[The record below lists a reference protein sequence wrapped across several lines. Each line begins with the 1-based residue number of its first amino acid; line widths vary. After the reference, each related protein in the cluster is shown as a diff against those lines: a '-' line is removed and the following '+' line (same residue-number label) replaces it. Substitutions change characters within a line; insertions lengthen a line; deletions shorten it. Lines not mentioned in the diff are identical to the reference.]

1 MRLLRSIL
9 AAVALCG
16 LAASCADSDAPLD
29 TASALDN
36 LPPGTPVYLAF
47 NLVDAA
53 SLSRADDSDDDPKF
67 INGTEAESKIKSI
80 NFYFFNEDG
89 SKYLTYST
97 NNSITITDLS
107 SSLTQPDGS
116 AVGAVS
122 SPVIMLRTPDNP
134 TPFPSYV
141 VAAINLPSTSGFGVS
156 MDLNSVRTKIIS
168 TQDNT
173 STPTRGNMMTNS
185 VYMLD
190 GKTVDLVNIKDCLML
205 SEEAAKQNPVTIYV
219 ERTSARVDLIAKKTG
234 SVTRYCVTGD
244 PDAPDAIFA
253 HLLSWRVVQNNTNFF
268 PLKEIDPSWTDSEL
282 GFKWNDPLNF
292 RCYWSMPY
300 SSVNKTTKEKSKT
313 YLSFAATLS
322 ASIGPNIKNS
332 NTVLSFLTRYVSE
345 SNDPDCPALIFIAA
359 QLQDKSGNPHPYF
372 RYMSRDLDSEEAV
385 IDAIALTFKG
395 KYWTKIGGD
404 NFTPIAPADIDLQP
418 GFKLNADA
426 DSKAWGRK
434 DYETVAQLR
443 DDVTI
448 YKGGPDGSMPD
459 PDALPEAAADVNKD
473 LASFPA
479 LIASNGYVYY
489 FLPITHLGGTP
500 GFVRNHLYQ
509 VNVNS
514 ISGLGTPVFEPWT
527 KDQTNNAWSDGKSAN
542 YKIIPLLV
550 TGTESHVDADI
561 KVHSWRIVDHHY
573 VLDNANP

>member
-29 TASALDN
+29 AASALDN

-53 SLSRADDSDDDPKF
+53 SLSRADDPADDPEF
-67 INGTEAESKIKSI
+67 VNGTGKESIIK
-80 NFYFFNEDG
+80 NVRFYFFNEDG

-97 NNSITITDLS
+97 DNSVTITVNA
-107 SSLTQPDGS
+107 TANQPDGGNVETVCS
-116 AVGAVS
+116 DVIILRS
-122 SPVIMLRTPDNP
+122 SENK
-134 TPFPSYV
+134 TPFPYYVAV
-141 VAAINLPSTSGFGVS
+141 VANPPNSGLGEAFELSALRSKTLTSIKNIDYGTLSTILMSS
-156 MDLNSVRTKIIS
+156 
-168 TQDNT
+168 
-173 STPTRGNMMTNS
+173 S
-185 VYMLD
+185 VYMRD
-190 GKTVDLVNIKDCLML
+190 GKTIDLTPVSDCLAL
-205 SEEAAKQNPVTIYV
+205 SEEAAKQKPVTIYV
-219 ERTSARVDLIAKKTG
+219 ERSAARVDVIAQKIGNVSK
-234 SVTRYCVTGD
+234 YCVTGD

-253 HLLSWRVVQNNTNFF
+253 HLINWRITQYNNKYNVI
-268 PLKEIDPSWTDSEL
+268 KNIDPSWTDAEL
-282 GFKWNDPLNF
+282 GFNWNDPLNF
-292 RCYWSMPY
+292 RCYWAMKLLNGNKMYESCNSITGTDISP
-300 SSVNKTTKEKSKT
+300 SQKASVSLQT
-313 YLSFAATLS
+313 
-322 ASIGPNIKNS
+322 
-332 NTVLSFLTRYVSE
+332 LTRYVSE
-345 SNDPDCPALIFIAA
+345 SNDPDCPAIIIIIA
-359 QLQDKSGNPHPYF
+359 QLQDKNNNPHPYF
-372 RYMSRDLDSEEAV
+372 RYMGRDLDSEEAV

-404 NFTPIAPADIDLQP
+404 NFTPIAPDDIDLQP

-443 DDVTI
+443 DGVTI
-448 YKGGPDGSMPD
+448 YKGGADGSMPD

-500 GFVRNHLYQ
+500 GFVRNHLYR
-509 VNVNS
+509 VNINS
-514 ISGLGTPVFEPWT
+514 ITGLGTPLFEPWNKGT
-527 KDQTNNAWSDGKSAN
+527 YGGISWVAGKGYA
-542 YKIIPLLV
+542 YPIIPLLV

>member
-29 TASALDN
+29 AASALDN

-53 SLSRADDSDDDPKF
+53 SLSRADDPADDPEF
-67 INGTEAESKIKSI
+67 VNGTEAESKINSV
-80 NFYFFNEDG
+80 NFYFFDEDG
-89 SKYLTYST
+89 KQHPVSGPTQSYLLIKNFSASV
-97 NNSITITDLS
+97 N
-107 SSLTQPDGS
+107 QPNGGNVETVCS
-116 AVGAVS
+116 A
-122 SPVIMLRTPDNP
+122 VIMLRASENGGNP
-134 TPFPSYV
+134 LPHYVGVIVNPPPS
-141 VAAINLPSTSGFGVS
+141 GVLTNYKLS
-156 MDLNSVRTKIIS
+156 EFRNKTLSSKKDKSSII
-168 TQDNT
+168 
-173 STPTRGNMMTNS
+173 MTNS
-185 VYMLD
+185 VYMRD
-190 GKTVDLVNIKDCLML
+190 GEVADVVRIDDRLAI
-205 SEEAAKQNPVTIYV
+205 SEEAAKQNPVNIYV
-219 ERTSARVDLIAKKTG
+219 ERAEARFDIIANKIGDVYK
-234 SVTRYCVTGD
+234 YCVSGD

-253 HLLSWRVVQNNTNFF
+253 HLIGWDVVQYNKNFK
-268 PLKEIDPSWTDSEL
+268 LIKEIDPSWSDADL

-292 RCYWSMPY
+292 RSYWAMPY
-300 SSVNKTTKEKSKT
+300 SSSNGKQYNTFSSISATELTPDQHQTVTISDFT
-313 YLSFAATLS
+313 YYRT
-322 ASIGPNIKNS
+322 
-332 NTVLSFLTRYVSE
+332 E
-345 SNDPDCPALIFIAA
+345 SNDPDCPPCVILTA
-359 QLQDKSGNPHPYF
+359 QLQDRNKIPHPYF
-372 RYMSRDLDSEEAV
+372 RYMGRDLDSEEAV

-443 DDVTI
+443 DGVTI
-448 YKGGPDGSMPD
+448 YKGGADGSMPS
-459 PDALPEAAADVNKD
+459 PDALPEEAADVNKD

-489 FLPITHLGGTP
+489 FLPITHLGGHL
-500 GFVRNHLYQ
+500 GYVRNHLYRI
-509 VNVNS
+509 NVNS
-514 ISGLGTPVFEPWT
+514 IFGLGTPVFEPWT
-527 KDQTNNAWSDGKSAN
+527 EDTQKNRWPDGKSAH
-542 YKIIPLLV
+542 YPIIPLLV